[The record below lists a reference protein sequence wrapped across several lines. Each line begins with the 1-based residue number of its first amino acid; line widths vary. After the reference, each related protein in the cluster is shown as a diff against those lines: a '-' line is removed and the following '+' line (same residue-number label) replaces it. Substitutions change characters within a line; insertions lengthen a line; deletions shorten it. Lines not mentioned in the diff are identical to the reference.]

1 MEHRAIEDGSV
12 VERYVTG
19 ALPAEERI
27 AFEEHL
33 VECVHCQEQV
43 EWTEDFRGALRQ
55 VATEAVARPAPP
67 RRAALLPRVW
77 LPLAASVAVAALGLS
92 AWTLRESGR
101 AQTEA
106 REWQGRFE
114 AERTAVE
121 AAQRELVAT
130 LEKARASAAGG
141 VVAILLSAV
150 RDAQG
155 SADAARLVV
164 PAGASWIVLS
174 LEAEPD
180 PAVVR
185 YRAAVR
191 DEKGASVYT
200 AEDVVVSRSSMASVL
215 IPSDRL
221 ADGVYVATLSAERA
235 DGRATPIGVYRFRME
250 RAKRP

>member
-1 MEHRAIEDGSV
+1 MEHRAIEDDSV

-92 AWTLRESGR
+92 AWTLHESGR
-101 AQTEA
+101 VQSEA
-106 REWQGRFE
+106 RDWKGRYD
-114 AERTAVE
+114 AERAAVV
-121 AAQRELVAT
+121 ATQRELVSA
-130 LEKARASAAGG
+130 LEKARASATGG

-155 SADAARLVV
+155 AEAARLVV

-191 DEKGASVYT
+191 DEKGATVYT

-235 DGRATPIGVYRFRME
+235 DGRAAPIGVYRFRLE
-250 RAKRP
+250 RAKHP